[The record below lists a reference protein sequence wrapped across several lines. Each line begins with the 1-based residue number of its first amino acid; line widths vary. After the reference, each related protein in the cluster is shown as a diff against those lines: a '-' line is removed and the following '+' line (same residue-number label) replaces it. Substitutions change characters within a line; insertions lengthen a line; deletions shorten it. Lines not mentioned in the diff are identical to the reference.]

1 MKRFINAAFWIGLFA
16 ANAPSL
22 LAQWQPYPTPGVP
35 RLPNG
40 QPNLEAPA
48 PRTPDGKP
56 DLSGIWQ
63 IVRAPADQTSAN
75 FLGGDG
81 TANAARPTAPPPK
94 VTLDEIAPASF
105 RDSGSGFKDGLP
117 LRPWA
122 AKLVKGRMADN
133 SKDNPD
139 AHCLPMGIMQFHNH
153 PQPRKI
159 VQTPGLVIIIYE
171 ANFGLRQIFTDG
183 RPLPSNVPE
192 PWWFGYSVGR
202 WEGDTLVV
210 ETTGFIEDGW
220 LDINGNPLTE
230 SAKVTERF
238 RRMNYGNLEI
248 EVTVDD
254 SNAYT
259 RPWTVKVKQRI
270 MLDTELIEF
279 ICQDK
284 DAPHYV
290 GGK

>member
-1 MKRFINAAFWIGLFA
+1 MKRFINAAFLIGLFA

-22 LAQWQPYPTPGVP
+22 LAQWPPYSTPGVP

-40 QPNLEAPA
+40 QPNLEALA

-63 IVRAPADQTSAN
+63 IVRTPADQTAAN

-81 TANAARPTAPPPK
+81 TANAARPTPPPK
-94 VTLDEIAPASF
+94 VSLDEIAPASF

-122 AKLVKGRMADN
+122 AKLVKSRMADN

-159 VQTPGLVIIIYE
+159 VQTPGLVVIIYE

-183 RPLPSNVPE
+183 RPLPDDVPE

-210 ETTGFIEDGW
+210 ETTGFIDDGW